1 MEEDQDLKE
10 ILSKY
15 REKLNQ
21 ELNIPIEEARKE
33 VTSREY
39 SDFKEE
45 YLPRELSLYEKLC
58 NLSEKILKIKPD
70 KKNFDLIQES
80 IDICHLNVTPIG
92 TESFAILFPL
102 LIILFG
108 SLLSFLL
115 FKAIFFVFYFF
126 VIGFILMFFFR
137 KLPSFVANKWRLKA
151 SNQMVQCIFYVVT
164 FMRHTSNL
172 EGAIAFAAEHIAPPL
187 SLDLKKVLW
196 DVQTE
201 KYESVKESLDIY
213 LETWRKWNIEFIES
227 FHLIESSLYEPSED
241 RRLGL
246 VDRALDVML
255 EGTYEKMLHY
265 AHNLQSPI
273 QTLHMLGVIMPLL
286 GLVILPLM
294 VSFMGN
300 IKWYSVA
307 SIYNV
312 ALPLIVYSMGKAIL
326 SKRPTGYGETD
337 ISQANPELK
346 KYKNIILK
354 IGSLE
359 LRINPLFLSIFIG
372 VTLFIIGLTPVII
385 HTINPGFDVGG
396 SGFLLL
402 DYHKS
407 VAGFDV
413 GGSGFLLLDYHKSV
427 AEGSNEIVGPYGLG
441 AAILSLF
448 IPLAF
453 ALGVGTYYNM
463 RSKNLIKIRENTKK
477 LENEFASSLFQLG
490 NRLGDGLPAEL
501 AFGRV
506 AEIMRDTIS
515 GNFFKIVSMNISK
528 LGMSVK
534 EAIFN
539 EKSGAILFFPSS
551 IIQSSMKVLVQSIKK
566 GPQVAAQSLVNVSR
580 YIKEIHR
587 VNERLRDLLADVI
600 SSMKSQLAFIAP
612 AIAGVVVGITS
623 MVTTII
629 GKLGTQMG
637 NMQANSG
644 ATTTGVGNISGMFGD
659 GMPTFYFQ
667 IIIGIYVVEIVYILT
682 VLANGVENGS
692 DDLNEQYL
700 IGQNLIKSTLLYVFI
715 SLVVTLLFNFVA
727 TMVLEANLTGM

>member
-21 ELNIPIEEARKE
+21 ELNIPIEETRKE

-45 YLPRELSLYEKLC
+45 YLPKELSLYEKLC

-115 FKAIFFVFYFF
+115 FKALFFVFYFF

-201 KYESVKESLDIY
+201 KYESVKESLDSY

-241 RRLGL
+241 RRLSL

-307 SIYNV
+307 SIYNI

-385 HTINPGFDVGG
+385 HTINPGFDIGG

-407 VAGFDV
+407 VV
-413 GGSGFLLLDYHKSV
+413 
-427 AEGSNEIVGPYGLG
+427 EGSNEIVGPYGLG

-453 ALGVGTYYNM
+453 ALGVGMYYNM
-463 RSKNLIKIRENTKK
+463 RSKNLITMRENTKK

-506 AEIMRDTIS
+506 AEIMRDTTS

-551 IIQSSMKVLVQSIKK
+551 TIQSSMKVLIQSIKK

-623 MVTTII
+623 MVTTIL
-629 GKLGTQMG
+629 GKLGAQMG
-637 NMQANSG
+637 NMQAEAG
-644 ATTTGVGNISGMFGD
+644 AAATGGIGGITGMFGD
-659 GMPTFYFQ
+659 GMPTYYFQ

>member
-21 ELNIPIEEARKE
+21 ELNIPIEETRKE

-45 YLPRELSLYEKLC
+45 YLPKELSLYEKLC

-115 FKAIFFVFYFF
+115 FKALFFVFYFF

-201 KYESVKESLDIY
+201 KYESVKESLDSY

-241 RRLGL
+241 RRLSL

-307 SIYNV
+307 SIYNI

-385 HTINPGFDVGG
+385 HAMDDGFDVG
-396 SGFLLL
+396 SG
-402 DYHKS
+402 
-407 VAGFDV
+407 
-413 GGSGFLLLDYHKSV
+413 GFLLLDYHKSV

-506 AEIMRDTIS
+506 AEIMRDTTS

-623 MVTTII
+623 MVTTIL
-629 GKLGTQMG
+629 GKLGAQMG
-637 NMQANSG
+637 NMQAEAG
-644 ATTTGVGNISGMFGD
+644 AAATGGIGGITGMFGD
-659 GMPTFYFQ
+659 GMPTYYFQ

>member
-1 MEEDQDLKE
+1 MEEDKDLRE

-15 REKLNQ
+15 REKLNE
-21 ELNIPIEEARKE
+21 ELNTPIEETRKE
-33 VTSREY
+33 ITSREY
-39 SDFKEE
+39 SDFKKE
-45 YLPRELSLYEKLC
+45 YLPKELSLYEKLC
-58 NLSEKILKIKPD
+58 NLSEKILRMKPD
-70 KKNFDLIQES
+70 KKTSGLIQES
-80 IDICHLNVTPIG
+80 LNICHLNVTPSG
-92 TESFAILFPL
+92 TESFAILVPL
-102 LIILFG
+102 LIIVFG
-108 SLLSFLL
+108 GIFSFLL
-115 FKAIFFVFYFF
+115 LKSLFFVFYFS
-126 VIGFILMFFFR
+126 VIGVILMFFFR
-137 KLPSFVANKWRLKA
+137 KLPEFLANGWRLKA

-196 DVQTE
+196 DVETE
-201 KYESVKESLDIY
+201 KYESVKESLDNY

-227 FHLIESSLYEPSED
+227 FHLVESSLYEPSED
-241 RRLGL
+241 RRLSL

-273 QTLHMLGVIMPLL
+273 QTLHMLGVVMPLL

-294 VSFMGN
+294 VSFMEN
-300 IKWYSVA
+300 IKWYYVA

-312 ALPLIVYSMGKAIL
+312 ALPLIVYSMGKIIL

-346 KYKNIILK
+346 KYKNIIIR

-359 LRINPLFLSIFIG
+359 LRINPLFISIIIG
-372 VTLFIIGLTPVII
+372 VIFFIIGLSPVIM
-385 HTINPGFDVGG
+385 HAINPGFDAG
-396 SGFLLL
+396 SGGFLLL
-402 DYHKS
+402 DYHES
-407 VAGFDV
+407 VVKEGPMAGQ
-413 GGSGFLLLDYHKSV
+413 
-427 AEGSNEIVGPYGLG
+427 IVGPYGLG

-453 ALGVGTYYNM
+453 GLGIGIYYSL
-463 RSKNLIKIRENTKK
+463 RSKNLIKIREDTKK
-477 LENEFASSLFQLG
+477 LENEFSSALFQLG
-490 NRLGDGLPAEL
+490 NRLGDGLPAEI
-501 AFGRV
+501 AFSKV
-506 AEIMRDTIS
+506 AEIMRDTTS
-515 GNFFKIVSMNISK
+515 GNFFKIVSMNISR

-539 EKSGAILFFPSS
+539 EKSGAILFFPSN
-551 IIQSSMKVLVQSIKK
+551 IIQSSMKVLIQSIKK

-600 SSMKSQLAFIAP
+600 SSMKSQLSFIAP

-629 GKLGTQMG
+629 QKLGGSMEALAEGSESAGASMG
-637 NMQANSG
+637 VM
-644 ATTTGVGNISGMFGD
+644 GMFGD
-659 GMPTFYFQ
+659 GIPTYFFQ
-667 IIIGIYVVEIVYILT
+667 IVIGIYVIEIIYILT
-682 VLANGVENGS
+682 VLANGIENGS
-692 DDLNEQYL
+692 DSLNEQYL
-700 IGQNLIKSTLLYVFI
+700 IGQNMIKSTLLYIFI
-715 SLVVTLLFNFVA
+715 AFVVTILFNFVA
-727 TMVLEANLTGM
+727 TVVLESSF

>member
-15 REKLNQ
+15 KEKLNQ
-21 ELNIPIEEARKE
+21 ELNIPIEKTTKE
-33 VTSREY
+33 ITSREY
-39 SDFKEE
+39 SDFKKE
-45 YLPRELSLYEKLC
+45 YLPKELSLYEKLC
-58 NLSEKILKIKPD
+58 NLSEKILKVKPD
-70 KKNFDLIQES
+70 KKNFDLTKES
-80 IDICHLNVTPIG
+80 LGICHLNITPVG
-92 TESFAILFPL
+92 TESFAILAPL
-102 LIILFG
+102 LIIVFG
-108 SLLSFLL
+108 CIISFLL
-115 FKAIFFVFYFF
+115 FKSFFFVFYFF
-126 VIGFILMFFFR
+126 IMGFLLMFFFR
-137 KLPSFVANKWRLKA
+137 KLPELIANSWRLKA

-172 EGAIAFAAEHIAPPL
+172 EGAIAFAAEHVSQPL
-187 SLDLKKVLW
+187 SLDLKKILW
-196 DVQTE
+196 DVETE
-201 KYESVKESLDIY
+201 KYESVKESLDSY

-227 FHLIESSLYEPSED
+227 FHLVESSLYEPSED
-241 RRLGL
+241 RRLSL
-246 VDRALDVML
+246 IDRALDVML

-294 VSFMGN
+294 VSFMEN
-300 IKWYSVA
+300 VKWYSVA

-312 ALPLIVYSMGKAIL
+312 ALPLIVYLIGRSIL

-372 VTLFIIGLTPVII
+372 VTLFIIGLSPILI
-385 HTINPGFDVGG
+385 HAISPGFDIGE
-396 SGFLLL
+396 SSDIDESNFLFL
-402 DYHKS
+402 DYHESIVK
-407 VAGFDV
+407 
-413 GGSGFLLLDYHKSV
+413 GSD
-427 AEGSNEIVGPYGLG
+427 EIVGPYGLG

-453 ALGVGTYYNM
+453 ALGVGVYYNIK
-463 RSKNLIKIRENTKK
+463 SKNLIKIRENTKK
-477 LENEFASSLFQLG
+477 LENEFSSALFQLG
-490 NRLGDGLPAEL
+490 NRLGDGLPAEI
-501 AFGRV
+501 AFSKV
-506 AEIMRDTIS
+506 SEVMRDTTS
-515 GNFFKIVSMNISK
+515 GNFFKIVNMNIGK
-528 LGMSVK
+528 LGMSVE

-539 EKSGAILFFPSS
+539 EKSGAILFFPSNV
-551 IIQSSMKVLVQSIKK
+551 IQSSMKVLIQSIKK

-600 SSMKSQLAFIAP
+600 SSMKSQISFIAP

-637 NMQANSG
+637 DMQADAG
-644 ATTTGVGNISGMFGD
+644 AAATGGIGAMGMFGD
-659 GMPTFYFQ
+659 GMPTYYFQ
-667 IIIGIYVVEIVYILT
+667 IIVGIYVVEIIYILT
-682 VLANGVENGS
+682 ILANGVENGS
-692 DDLNEQYL
+692 DSLNEQYL
-700 IGQNLIKSTLLYVFI
+700 IGKNLIKGIFLYVFI
-715 SLVVTLLFNFVA
+715 SFVVTILFTFVA
-727 TMVLEANLTGM
+727 TMVLESV

>member
-21 ELNIPIEEARKE
+21 ELNIPIEETRKE

-45 YLPRELSLYEKLC
+45 YLPKELSLYEKLC

-115 FKAIFFVFYFF
+115 FKALFFVFYFF

-201 KYESVKESLDIY
+201 KYESVKESLDSY

-241 RRLGL
+241 RRLSL

-307 SIYNV
+307 SIYNI

-359 LRINPLFLSIFIG
+359 L
-372 VTLFIIGLTPVII
+372 
-385 HTINPGFDVGG
+385 
-396 SGFLLL
+396 
-402 DYHKS
+402 
-407 VAGFDV
+407 
-413 GGSGFLLLDYHKSV
+413 
-427 AEGSNEIVGPYGLG
+427 
-441 AAILSLF
+441 
-448 IPLAF
+448 
-453 ALGVGTYYNM
+453 
-463 RSKNLIKIRENTKK
+463 
-477 LENEFASSLFQLG
+477 
-490 NRLGDGLPAEL
+490 
-501 AFGRV
+501 
-506 AEIMRDTIS
+506 
-515 GNFFKIVSMNISK
+515 
-528 LGMSVK
+528 
-534 EAIFN
+534 
-539 EKSGAILFFPSS
+539 
-551 IIQSSMKVLVQSIKK
+551 
-566 GPQVAAQSLVNVSR
+566 
-580 YIKEIHR
+580 
-587 VNERLRDLLADVI
+587 
-600 SSMKSQLAFIAP
+600 
-612 AIAGVVVGITS
+612 
-623 MVTTII
+623 
-629 GKLGTQMG
+629 
-637 NMQANSG
+637 
-644 ATTTGVGNISGMFGD
+644 
-659 GMPTFYFQ
+659 
-667 IIIGIYVVEIVYILT
+667 
-682 VLANGVENGS
+682 
-692 DDLNEQYL
+692 
-700 IGQNLIKSTLLYVFI
+700 
-715 SLVVTLLFNFVA
+715 
-727 TMVLEANLTGM
+727 